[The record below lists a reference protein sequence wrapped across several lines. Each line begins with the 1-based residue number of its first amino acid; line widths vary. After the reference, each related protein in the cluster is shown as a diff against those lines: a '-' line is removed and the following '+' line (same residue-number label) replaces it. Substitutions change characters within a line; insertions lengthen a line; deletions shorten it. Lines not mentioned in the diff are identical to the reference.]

1 MLISLTWVMLGIT
14 LCHLDLVSCIG
25 SLLGYKRIKNIRLF
39 NLRMA
44 SIMRIYKIENPKYSY
59 VEKLEI
65 ILENVLH
72 VDDNAINAI
81 IQVIFKVV

>member
-1 MLISLTWVMLGIT
+1 MLVSLTWVMLGIT

-39 NLRMA
+39 NLWTA
-44 SIMRIYKIENPKYSY
+44 LIYIVKYSD

-65 ILENVLH
+65 ILEIVLYI
-72 VDDNAINAI
+72 DGNAKNA
-81 IQVIFKVV
+81 

>member
-39 NLRMA
+39 NLWTA
-44 SIMRIYKIENPKYSY
+44 LIYIVLF

-65 ILENVLH
+65 ILEIVLYI
-72 VDDNAINAI
+72 DGNAKNA
-81 IQVIFKVV
+81 

>member
-39 NLRMA
+39 NLRII
-44 SIMRIYKIENPKYSY
+44 SIYSDA
-59 VEKLEI
+59 EKLEI
-65 ILENVLH
+65 ILEKVLYI
-72 VDDNAINAI
+72 DDNAINA
-81 IQVIFKVV
+81 

>member
-25 SLLGYKRIKNIRLF
+25 SLLGYKRIENIRLF
-39 NLRMA
+39 NLWTA
-44 SIMRIYKIENPKYSY
+44 SIYIVLF

-65 ILENVLH
+65 ILEIVLYI
-72 VDDNAINAI
+72 DGNAKNA
-81 IQVIFKVV
+81 

>member
-1 MLISLTWVMLGIT
+1 MLGIT

-39 NLRMA
+39 NLRIA
-44 SIMRIYKIENPKYSY
+44 SIYIMRIYKIENPKYSH

-72 VDDNAINAI
+72 VDDNAINA
-81 IQVIFKVV
+81 